1 MTLTDQEL
9 ETLAV
14 ERLNSSDKRK
24 MISLRDM
31 QEIYAS
37 KGLEPTLANL
47 EAEIQERAQYIKIK
61 TLADGTIVGLG
72 DLAFTRAIYFDC
84 DLCGHAKRFC
94 FDPRWR
100 ADEEF
105 DKLTDGDTYPT
116 GWIATRPE
124 PI

>member
-9 ETLAV
+9 EALAV

-24 MISLRDM
+24 VISLRDM
-31 QEIYAS
+31 QEIYAT
-37 KGLEPTLANL
+37 KGPDSTLVDLEN
-47 EAEIQERAQYIKIK
+47 EIQERAQYIKIK

-72 DLAFTRAIYFDC
+72 DLAFTRAIYFDV